1 MTVDDKSKPE
11 KAPAQSQPKPE
22 RAVRP
27 TKKPTLGFGLEDASG
42 GGLRPSKN
50 QK

>member
-42 GGLRPSKN
+42 GGLRPSKH

>member
-11 KAPAQSQPKPE
+11 KTPAQSQPKPE

-27 TKKPTLGFGLEDASG
+27 TKKPTLGFGLEDFNG
-42 GGLRPSKN
+42 GGLRSSKD